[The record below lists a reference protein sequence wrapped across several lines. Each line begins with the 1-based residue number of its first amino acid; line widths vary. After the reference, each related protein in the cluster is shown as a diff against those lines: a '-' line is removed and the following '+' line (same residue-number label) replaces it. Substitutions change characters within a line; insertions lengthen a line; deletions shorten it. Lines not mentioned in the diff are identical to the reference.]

1 MSTMNVSLPEE
12 LKAYVDDQ
20 VRNQGF
26 GTTSEYVRELI
37 RRDRDRA
44 RLRALLVDGLESSAT
59 VAADEVYFDE
69 LRARVSEQSS

>member
-20 VRNQGF
+20 VRSQGF

-44 RLRALLVDGLESSAT
+44 RLRALLMEGLESPAT
-59 VAADEVYFDE
+59 VAADKVYFGE
-69 LRARVSEQSS
+69 LRARVRKQSS

>member
-1 MSTMNVSLPEE
+1 MNVSLPEE

-20 VRNQGF
+20 VRSQGF

-44 RLRALLVDGLESSAT
+44 RLRALLLQGLGSPTA
-59 VAADEVYFDE
+59 VAADEVYFGE
-69 LRARVSEQSS
+69 LRDRIRRQSS